1 MTVEQFIADTLSVT
15 DYLRNRF
22 SKEKIYLMA
31 HSGGTFIGL
40 QAAALAPQ
48 LYYAYVG
55 VAQMVHQLESERRAY
70 EYMLGRFTQ
79 AGNGRMVR
87 RLEAA
92 PVTMT
97 AGTPAGYLASARPGH
112 A

>member
-1 MTVEQFIADTLSVT
+1 MTLEQFVADTLSVT

-31 HSGGTFIGL
+31 HSGGTFTGL
-40 QAAALAPQ
+40 QAAARAPQ
-48 LYYAYVG
+48 VYCAYVG

-70 EYMLGRFTQ
+70 ESTRSSDSSRPVASYGAETPGR
-79 AGNGRMVR
+79 AGNHDGRDA
-87 RLEAA
+87 RLR
-92 PVTMT
+92 
-97 AGTPAGYLASARPGH
+97 ARPGH